1 MIMLWMLD
9 RRGISPPG
17 ADGAGLVGESP
28 PRAAA
33 HPTSRSRRYVNQGV
47 HDVPIISQNIS
58 CRLQRTL
65 RIWTLVAPNGMSRQR
80 QRGPEATSGPT
91 GKAPASVDD

>member
-1 MIMLWMLD
+1 MLWMLD

-47 HDVPIISQNIS
+47 HDAPIIPQNMS

-80 QRGPEATSGPT
+80 QHGPERDFGSSRQGP
-91 GKAPASVDD
+91 SFR